1 MDRRIACSAVL
12 TRLLFYL
19 KKFLRR
25 HHMVR
30 ENGTDHK
37 NVAPKICQMDGAAM
51 AHPAT
56 AVRVEHQI
64 LISLPHFVLIKL
76 RRLSP
81 PPEVT
86 TYYPRLIYVSI
97 LYRHHGGSPF
107 RRRGGG

>member
-1 MDRRIACSAVL
+1 
-12 TRLLFYL
+12 
-19 KKFLRR
+19 
-25 HHMVR
+25 MVR
-30 ENGTDHK
+30 ENGIDHK
-37 NVAPKICQMDGAAM
+37 NVAPKKTARWM

-76 RRLSP
+76 RRLPP